1 MITEIINVFV
11 AVLLFEIMMRIF
23 DYYRNRKPDLK
34 CDGCHEVKKLYKIRG
49 QKLYYCYHCKSVYNR
64 EIKNGEVMYGNDY

>member
-11 AVLLFEIMMRIF
+11 AVLLFEIMMRTF

-34 CDGCHEVKKLYKIRG
+34 CDGCHTVKKLYKIKG
-49 QKLYYCYHCKSVYNR
+49 QKLYYCYRCKQAYNR
-64 EIKNGEVMYGNDY
+64 EIKNGELTYGNDY